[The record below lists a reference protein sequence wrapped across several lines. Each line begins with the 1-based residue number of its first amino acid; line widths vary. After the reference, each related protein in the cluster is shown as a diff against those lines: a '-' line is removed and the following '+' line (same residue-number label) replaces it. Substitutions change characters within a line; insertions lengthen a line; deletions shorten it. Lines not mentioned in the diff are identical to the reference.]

1 MGEKKRKRTEDGA
14 GAGRPSKKPSVEKS
28 LGRVRVEHIEN
39 KNIVGPVL
47 GTEHVQLL
55 AHTPRS

>member
-1 MGEKKRKRTEDGA
+1 MGEKKRKRAED